1 MIPHSKSV
9 CCISFSTDR
18 VSSLNISEME
28 EFTKAAWQLGDEGIV
43 LFDQEMH
50 DHETVFWN
58 LYRVSD
64 IVEAM
69 HVTADDKLAYIMEH
83 VASGESENAI
93 AANIRAGGIVEINGS
108 AWWAL
113 GKLPYRGGQY
123 VKRKSTKDGFL
134 EITYTSGTLRY
145 KVKGAQ

>member
-1 MIPHSKSV
+1 MISHSKIV
-9 CCISFSTDR
+9 RYISFSTDR
-18 VSSLNISEME
+18 ASSLDVSGME
-28 EFTKAAWQLGDEGIV
+28 EFTKAVRLLGDDGIV

-69 HVTADDKLAYIMEH
+69 HVTADDKLAYILENGS
-83 VASGESENAI
+83 SGESENAI

-108 AWWAL
+108 AWWVR
-113 GKLPYRGGQY
+113 GKLPYRGQY
-123 VKRKSTKDGFL
+123 VSRKVTKDGL
-134 EITYTSGTLRY
+134 LGITYTSGELRY
-145 KVKGAQ
+145 KIKGAQ

>member
-1 MIPHSKSV
+1 
-9 CCISFSTDR
+9 
-18 VSSLNISEME
+18 ME
-28 EFTKAAWQLGDEGIV
+28 EFTKAVRRLGDDGIV

-50 DHETVFWN
+50 DHETVAWN

-83 VASGESENAI
+83 VASGESEDTI

-108 AWWAL
+108 AWWAR
-113 GKLPYRGGQY
+113 GELPYRG
-123 VKRKSTKDGFL
+123 VLLSRDKRKFTKDGFL
-134 EITYTSGTLRY
+134 EITYTSGEIRY